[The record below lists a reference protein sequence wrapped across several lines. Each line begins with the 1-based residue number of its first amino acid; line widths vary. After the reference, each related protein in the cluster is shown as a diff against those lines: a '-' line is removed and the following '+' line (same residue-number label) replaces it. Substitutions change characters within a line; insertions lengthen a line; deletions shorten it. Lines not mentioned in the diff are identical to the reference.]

1 MTSQHQRLVSPGV
14 VWWERCSLIL
24 LALVVAGCGATA
36 TEVPGGASSA
46 PTNAGTPAVFSS
58 GSTGDRVIPS
68 VVLRNPSPGTL
79 DISLSLTFDQLI
91 GDTQPMVEVGLGF
104 ASGDH
109 TIQFAGDE
117 RVTCDGANPPLK
129 DRAAVFQVLRA
140 PAVQEAGK
148 TVHCDYEAGGAV
160 AGISLQIP
168 TAPAI
173 TSPQPGAHVTRS
185 AETLVTYQ
193 YDAATGSI
201 RGFVALGPPTSRLAK
216 AIANL
221 NTRSPWHATVDTSTF
236 APGAGSLV
244 LTMSLAPHFFT
255 SGAPFKSTHVFGDAT
270 VPVAVT
276 WI

>member
-58 GSTGDRVIPS
+58 GSTGDRVIPP

-79 DISLSLTFDQLI
+79 DISLSLTFDQPI

-117 RVTCDGANPPLK
+117 R
-129 DRAAVFQVLRA
+129 
-140 PAVQEAGK
+140 
-148 TVHCDYEAGGAV
+148 
-160 AGISLQIP
+160 
-168 TAPAI
+168 
-173 TSPQPGAHVTRS
+173 
-185 AETLVTYQ
+185 
-193 YDAATGSI
+193 
-201 RGFVALGPPTSRLAK
+201 
-216 AIANL
+216 
-221 NTRSPWHATVDTSTF
+221 
-236 APGAGSLV
+236 
-244 LTMSLAPHFFT
+244 
-255 SGAPFKSTHVFGDAT
+255 
-270 VPVAVT
+270 
-276 WI
+276 